1 MVDESSGNVP
11 PGILEMLKI
20 FLAASSR
27 GEQSVLI
34 LETKDRTLTTKYR
47 RMEVMTGTPACA
59 STSIIAANK
68 KVNKARRSKLRL
80 EQFMNKKM
88 LEKNIVS
95 GEQVGFPAA
104 QNVGVASNQLIVSIN
119 QTETRPVETR
129 LNSPIPQVGWFF
141 SLQHKFLYLFCTT
154 SVYEK

>member
-1 MVDESSGNVP
+1 MVDESSENVP

-47 RMEVMTGTPACA
+47 RVEVMTGTPACA
-59 STSIIAANK
+59 STSISAANK
-68 KVNKARRSKLRL
+68 KVNKARARRSKLRL

-129 LNSPIPQVGWFF
+129 LNSHYNVI
-141 SLQHKFLYLFCTT
+141 
-154 SVYEK
+154 

>member
-1 MVDESSGNVP
+1 MVDQSSGNVP

-47 RMEVMTGTPACA
+47 SVEVMTGTPACA
-59 STSIIAANK
+59 STSISAANK
-68 KVNKARRSKLRL
+68 KVNKARARRSKLRL

-88 LEKNIVS
+88 LEKYS
-95 GEQVGFPAA
+95 EQRA
-104 QNVGVASNQLIVSIN
+104 
-119 QTETRPVETR
+119 
-129 LNSPIPQVGWFF
+129 GWF
-141 SLQHKFLYLFCTT
+141 SSCSKCWSHQQPTHC
-154 SVYEK
+154 